1 MYLYDIYKKSSKSSC
16 VEWLLNKL
24 AIYKK
29 FHGLVH
35 IILQKLI
42 YLSSTDENVN
52 TIRNNLNFQL
62 FLQIIGI
69 LKEESSSSSSIFSNA
84 LISAIEFL
92 TTLIRIGGLETFFYI
107 EDSNLSDVLYDLL
120 DSNFDSYSICLSSIV
135 LINNLHLFNTHT
147 SKLMER
153 NIIELL
159 AKVLNHHPSMPLI
172 QTSVLQAFISLT
184 NSLHIS
190 DENLKV
196 KTIIKIFIN
205 QLINYFTSNN
215 N

>member
-1 MYLYDIYKKSSKSSC
+1 LYLHDIYKKSSKSSC

-42 YLSSTDENVN
+42 YLSFTDENVY

-69 LKEESSSSSSIFSNA
+69 LKEEPSTIFSDA
-84 LISAIEFL
+84 LISAIELL

-107 EDSNLSDVLYDLL
+107 EDSNLSNILYDLL
-120 DSNFDSYSICLSSIV
+120 DSNFDSYSISLSSIV

-196 KTIIKIFIN
+196 KNIIKIFIN
-205 QLINYFTSNN
+205 QLINYCTNN
-215 N
+215 INN

>member
-1 MYLYDIYKKSSKSSC
+1 MYLYDIYKESSKSTC
-16 VEWLLNKL
+16 IEWLLNKL
-24 AIYKK
+24 AIYKN

-42 YLSSTDENVN
+42 YLSSTEENAY

-69 LKEESSSSSSIFSNA
+69 LKESSIFPNA
-84 LISAIEFL
+84 LNSAIEFL

-107 EDSNLSDVLYDLL
+107 EDSNLSNVLYDLL
-120 DSNFDSYSICLSSIV
+120 DSNFDSYSLSLSSII

-147 SKLMER
+147 SNLMER

-159 AKVLNHHPSMPLI
+159 AKVLNHHPSIPLI
-172 QTSVLQAFISLT
+172 QTSVLQAFMSLT

-196 KTIIKIFIN
+196 KTLIKIYIN
-205 QLINYFTSNN
+205 QLTDYYTNKNN
-215 N
+215 